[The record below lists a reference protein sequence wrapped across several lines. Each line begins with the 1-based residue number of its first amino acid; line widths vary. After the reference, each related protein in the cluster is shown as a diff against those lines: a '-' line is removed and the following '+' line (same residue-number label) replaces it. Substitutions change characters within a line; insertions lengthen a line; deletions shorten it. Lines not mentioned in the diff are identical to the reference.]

1 MDKQVPTVSYVC
13 MYVCM
18 YVCIADSEAPA
29 AAEASSRPKAYASSR
44 DWDKVSSEITQVS
57 LSPTSTTTAT
67 ITTTATT
74 MILTQIN
81 LLYRSWKQRSLKE
94 KRLSTLSSSRYTSN
108 YIYVL
113 HTAHTY
119 IHTYIH
125 C

>member
-1 MDKQVPTVSYVC
+1 

-57 LSPTSTTTAT
+57 LSPTATAT
-67 ITTTATT
+67 ITITITT
-74 MILTQIN
+74 MILTHIN

-108 YIYVL
+108 YIYAL

-119 IHTYIH
+119 IHTLLGCHLKCTYIQY
-125 C
+125 

>member
-1 MDKQVPTVSYVC
+1 

-18 YVCIADSEAPA
+18 YVCIVDSEAPA

-57 LSPTSTTTAT
+57 LSPTATITATTTAT
-67 ITTTATT
+67 ITTTATTTITT

-94 KRLSTLSSSRYTSN
+94 KKLSTLSSSRYTSN
-108 YIYVL
+108 YI
-113 HTAHTY
+113 HTY
-119 IHTYIH
+119 IHTLLGCHLKCTYIQY
-125 C
+125 